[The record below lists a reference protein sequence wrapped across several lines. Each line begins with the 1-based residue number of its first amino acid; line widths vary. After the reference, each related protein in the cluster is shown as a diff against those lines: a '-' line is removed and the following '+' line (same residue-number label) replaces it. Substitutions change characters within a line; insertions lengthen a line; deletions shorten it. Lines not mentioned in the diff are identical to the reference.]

1 MRRGLLVFG
10 ILTLALAAL
19 AELHE
24 VSIGD
29 NFFDPSIL
37 NVQSGDRVRW
47 TNDGEH
53 THRTKS
59 LEGLWDSGF
68 MDPGDTY
75 TRTFNTSGSF
85 DYNDPQYPFASGTI
99 NVESSGVALTSW
111 GQILSLYR

>member
-29 NFFDPSIL
+29 NFFNPTIVAVST
-37 NVQSGDRVRW
+37 GDRVRW

-53 THRTKS
+53 AHRTKS
-59 LEGLWDSGF
+59 LDGLWDSGF
-68 MDPGDTY
+68 MDPGETY

-85 DYNDPQYPFASGTI
+85 DYNDPQYPYATGTV
-99 NVESSGVALTSW
+99 NVESSGVEPTSW
-111 GQILSLYR
+111 GVILSLYR

>member
-19 AELHE
+19 AEVHE

-29 NFFDPSIL
+29 NLFSPAIVTVSP
-37 NVQSGDRVRW
+37 GDRVRW
-47 TNDGEH
+47 TNDGAH

-59 LEGLWDSGF
+59 VDGLWDSGF
-68 MDPGDTY
+68 LDPGETY

-85 DYNDPQYPFASGTI
+85 DYNDPQYPYATGTVI
-99 NVESSGVALTSW
+99 VEPSGVAMTSW
-111 GQILSLYR
+111 GVILSLYR